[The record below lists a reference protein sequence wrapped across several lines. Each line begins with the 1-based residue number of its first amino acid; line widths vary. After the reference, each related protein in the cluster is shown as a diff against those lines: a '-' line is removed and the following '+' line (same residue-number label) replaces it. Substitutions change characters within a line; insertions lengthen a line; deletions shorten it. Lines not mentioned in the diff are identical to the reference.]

1 MKNKYVAEMK
11 LNPTPSTM
19 WKRQREHLDDY
30 YEGRLCKVNDEFI
43 NRFRKE
49 GFTKYKELKSNE
61 IDQGDLMK
69 IHGVWH
75 SDMYIDGEQVW
86 NF

>member
-1 MKNKYVAEMK
+1 MKNKYVAEIK

-30 YEGRLCKVNDEFI
+30 YEGRLFKVTDEFL

-49 GFTKYKELKSNE
+49 GFTKYKELK
-61 IDQGDLMK
+61 
-69 IHGVWH
+69 
-75 SDMYIDGEQVW
+75 
-86 NF
+86 